1 MSHILGAESEGLWI
15 SKGGF
20 RDTRIPSVG
29 GIFRN
34 IVAAI
39 FRDLSRYSPIFSD
52 IPEQL
57 QAVDLAVH
65 ASAARP
71 RREARPFYRL
81 IERDMPLRAAF
92 WPEVREFI
100 SHKGCQ

>member
-1 MSHILGAESEGLWI
+1 M
-15 SKGGF
+15 
-20 RDTRIPSVG
+20 
-29 GIFRN
+29 
-34 IVAAI
+34 
-39 FRDLSRYSPIFSD
+39 
-52 IPEQL
+52 
-57 QAVDLAVH
+57 H

-100 SHKGCQ
+100 SHKGCQFSVSKRMVVWSQGLWPLGPQHGWKVRDIARYCAILCGHVRYCAILFDI